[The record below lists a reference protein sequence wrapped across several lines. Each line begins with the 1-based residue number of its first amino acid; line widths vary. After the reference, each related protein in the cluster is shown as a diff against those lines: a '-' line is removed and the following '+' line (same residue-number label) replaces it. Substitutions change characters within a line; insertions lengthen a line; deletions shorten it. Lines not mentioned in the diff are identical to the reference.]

1 MVSES
6 KARHPDNQRPLVYR
20 AEDES
25 AWWRQGNHM
34 GLVEIDV
41 LVGDISDWAGIRKPV
56 LKDGRGTRIARGRK
70 ESVSLPRFARNVS
83 YVCHEMSH
91 CIAAQRDMDD
101 SHGPHFARIMLDVVR
116 QFVSDDASKDLRYH
130 FRERGVIVGRKSWRR
145 VAA

>member
-6 KARHPDNQRPLVYR
+6 EARYPDNQRPLVYR

-25 AWWRQGNHM
+25 AWWVQGNHM
-34 GLVEIDV
+34 ELGEIDE
-41 LVGDISDWAGIRKPV
+41 LVNNISEWAGIHKPI
-56 LKDGRGTRIARGRK
+56 LRDGRGTRIARGRR
-70 ESVSLPRFARNVS
+70 ESLSLPRFARNVS

-91 CIAAQRDMDD
+91 CIAAQHEMDD

-130 FRERGVIVGRKSWRR
+130 FRERGVKIARKSWRR
-145 VAA
+145 LAA

>member
-6 KARHPDNQRPLVYR
+6 EARNPDDQRPLVYR

-25 AWWRQGNHM
+25 AWWIQGNHM
-34 GLVEIDV
+34 ALAEIDA
-41 LVGDISDWAGIRKPV
+41 LVANISEWAGIQKPV
-56 LKDGRGTRIARGRK
+56 LRDGRGTRIARGRK
-70 ESVSLPRFARNVS
+70 EFLSLPRFARNVS

-91 CIAAQRDMDD
+91 CIAAQREMDD

-116 QFVSDDASKDLRYH
+116 QFVSNDACKDLRYH
-130 FRERGVIVGRKSWRR
+130 FRERGVRVARKSWRR